1 MIATLRG
8 LLVAKSGQN
17 AVIEAGGVGY
27 RFMMPTP
34 DLGSLPP
41 VGQEV
46 RVFTYLQ
53 IKDDA
58 INLYGFENEAKK
70 DLFIQLIGVS
80 NVGPKAAM
88 AILSH
93 LAPDQLAQAIITEDF
108 ALISSAPGVGRKT
121 AQRLV
126 LELKEKMGL
135 GEAQSVV
142 GGRPASPLAQAREA
156 LTNLGYDTAEAA
168 GALTGAEEGQTVD
181 WYIKFALK
189 RLARA

>member
-1 MIATLRG
+1 MIASLSG
-8 LLVAKSGQN
+8 MLIAKSGQS

-27 RFMMPTP
+27 RLLMPTP

-80 NVGPKAAM
+80 NVGPKVAM
-88 AILSH
+88 TILSH
-93 LAPDQLAQAIITEDF
+93 LSPDQLAQAIITEDF
-108 ALISSAPGVGRKT
+108 ALISCAPGVGRKT

-126 LELKEKMGL
+126 LELKEKLGS
-135 GEAQSVV
+135 GEALTVV
-142 GGRPASPLAQAREA
+142 GGQPASALVQAREA
-156 LTNLGYDTAEAA
+156 LTNLGYDASEAA
-168 GALTGAEEGQTVD
+168 GALAGADEGRTVD